1 MQAVNLR
8 LARPEEAALLLQIH
22 HASVQG
28 LCHGQYSAEQIAH
41 WFDGRDETAYA
52 QGLIQQRLWL
62 ACAPEPVGFI
72 ELDADSI
79 DKLFVLPQAAGLG
92 VGKLLLQHGKA
103 FLQAQGQREIEIDAT
118 LTAAP
123 FYQKQG
129 FEPMAQTLSKHGAE
143 DARLPVVRMRWS
155 AA

>member
-1 MQAVNLR
+1 MNTVNIR
-8 LARPEEAALLLQIH
+8 LARPEEAELLLQIH

-28 LCHGQYSAEQIAH
+28 LCAGQYDAEQIAH
-41 WFDGRDETAYA
+41 WFDGRDASIYTEGIA
-52 QGLIQQRLWL
+52 QQRLWL
-62 ACAPEPVGFI
+62 ACAPDPVGFI
-72 ELDADSI
+72 EVDEHSI

-92 VGKLLLQHGKA
+92 VGKLLLQHGMA

-123 FYQKQG
+123 FYQKHG
-129 FEPMAQTLSKHGAE
+129 FHILAQTQSKHGGA
-143 DARLPVVRMRWS
+143 DAPLAVVKMRWQ

>member
-1 MQAVNLR
+1 MNTVNIR
-8 LARPEEAALLLQIH
+8 LARPEEAELLLQIH

-28 LCHGQYSAEQIAH
+28 LCAGQYDAEQIAH
-41 WFDGRDETAYA
+41 WFDGRDAGIYT
-52 QGLIQQRLWL
+52 QGIAQQRLWL
-62 ACAPEPVGFI
+62 ACAPDPVGFI
-72 ELDADSI
+72 EVDEHSI

-92 VGKLLLQHGKA
+92 VGKLLLLHGLA

-118 LTAAP
+118 LTAVP
-123 FYQKQG
+123 FYQKHG

-155 AA
+155 SA